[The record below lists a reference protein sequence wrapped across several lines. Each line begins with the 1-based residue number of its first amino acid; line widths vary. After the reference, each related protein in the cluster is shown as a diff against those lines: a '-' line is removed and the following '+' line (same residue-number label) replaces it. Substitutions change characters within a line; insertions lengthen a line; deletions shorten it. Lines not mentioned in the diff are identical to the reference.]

1 MSYEPVI
8 TPRAAEDLAALPLPV
23 QNFLEQQINRL
34 AEAPSQ
40 LSRPAV
46 FPYPPGQM
54 SEFEHELEGVH
65 YHLTVH
71 FRFGQDERTLIIYA
85 IGRVERRMP

>member
-1 MSYEPVI
+1 MSYDPVI

-23 QNFLEQQINRL
+23 QNFLELQINRL

-46 FPYPPGQM
+46 FPYPTLSEWRNRRRQSDTHEEPG
-54 SEFEHELEGVH
+54 E
-65 YHLTVH
+65 
-71 FRFGQDERTLIIYA
+71 
-85 IGRVERRMP
+85 